1 MERHEGLRHRVWHHC
16 GAYGALAVKA
26 HRAKVRWIEIIS
38 LRPRLDERP
47 GAGMLIGSA
56 AAGSSGHENLAPVEL
71 KRFARRK
78 GQPHEDALPGGLLQ
92 PFVPPPRSHS
102 ASGCL
107 SWGGMKAY
115 TSNARSR

>member
-1 MERHEGLRHRVWHHC
+1 MERHEALRLRVWHHC
-16 GAYGALAVKA
+16 VAYGALAVKA

-115 TSNARSR
+115 TSNAKSR